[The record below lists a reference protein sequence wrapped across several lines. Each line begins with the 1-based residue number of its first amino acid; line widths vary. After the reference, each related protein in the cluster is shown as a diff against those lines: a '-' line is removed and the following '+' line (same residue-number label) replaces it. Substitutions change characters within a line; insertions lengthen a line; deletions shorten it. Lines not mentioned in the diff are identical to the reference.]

1 MRSLGSFA
9 VASLFGRR
17 RARRVRG
24 RPGAREP
31 DPVEDAEQLAGGGL
45 PSGQS
50 QGARREDR
58 RDDGRAAPGR
68 PAARRHRRACLRG
81 PGRGQPRHHRH
92 GALVAGLLDGQ
103 APGRHSVRQRAR
115 RSLRHERRGLPRV
128 DLHGRRA
135 RVLQRAHPDR
145 AAHEHR
151 RLPDVRGD
159 ARAAGLV
166 SQAHQ
171 VCGGPQGHEV
181 PRHRDCRGSVQG
193 DGHVGG
199 QHRARRDR
207 PQQPGPRHAR
217 HQARRHRRGDT
228 ARRFRRNPQGERKA
242 RENAFFAKV
251 LESQKAW
258 AQRVVPYRRCCHPPY
273 EFAADYYWK
282 GANPYKILKP

>member
-50 QGARREDR
+50 QGARRE
-58 RDDGRAAPGR
+58 
-68 PAARRHRRACLRG
+68 
-81 PGRGQPRHHRH
+81 
-92 GALVAGLLDGQ
+92 

-135 RVLQRAHPDR
+135 RALQRAQPDR

-166 SQAHQ
+166 PQAHQ